1 MTAYTLYIDAH
12 KQGDNQMTYYE
23 SAGGVIISK
32 ARAYKEFADHGLTS
46 DWAEF
51 VCWRGDRDS
60 YLAEDVLGWL
70 GY

>member
-1 MTAYTLYIDAH
+1 
-12 KQGDNQMTYYE
+12 MTYYE
-23 SAGGVIISK
+23 SAEGVTISK
-32 ARAYKEFADHGLTS
+32 ARAYKEFEDHGLTS
-46 DWAEF
+46 DWVEF

>member
-1 MTAYTLYIDAH
+1 MLHIYSKYNTNMETN
-12 KQGDNQMTYYE
+12 KMTYYE
-23 SAGGVIISK
+23 SAQGVTISK
-32 ARAYKEFADHGLTS
+32 ARAYKEFEDHGLTS
-46 DWAEF
+46 DWVEF

>member
-1 MTAYTLYIDAH
+1 
-12 KQGDNQMTYYE
+12 MTYYE